1 MSKMTKNINMEE
13 LAKEQAIQDIKEEL
27 QREHKHMLAF
37 IKKLDPVMDILV
49 KAHYKLVKR

>member
-1 MSKMTKNINMEE
+1 MANNINMEE